1 MKKRLLYTFVIC
13 ATIPSVA
20 RAQGTDNDLES
31 ELGARVSV
39 TADKKISQGFH
50 WTAEGE
56 ARFSDNLSE
65 FGRYQFGTGLT
76 YKINPWLKIGGGYIF
91 IQKKN
96 SSGEW
101 NPRHRLYGDITFSYK
116 TGPWR
121 LAVKERL
128 QYTHREVNNKFQSTP
143 NSLTLKSRFK
153 VAYKSP
159 ASRWTPYIYIEFRNV
174 FNDPAEN
181 ATWNDASSKYD
192 SYEFLGYKDAY
203 FNRVR
208 GVIGVEY
215 NFDQWNA
222 IEVFGMV
229 SYSYDKDIDTN
240 AEGTKLKSLTY
251 DRKLM
256 SWIGIGY
263 TFSF

>member
-1 MKKRLLYTFVIC
+1 MKKNLLILCLMALSPAVL
-13 ATIPSVA
+13 S
-20 RAQGTDNDLES
+20 AQGTKNDLENDF
-31 ELGARVSV
+31 GARISV
-39 TADKKISQGFH
+39 AVDKKIVKGFH
-50 WTAEGE
+50 ANVEGE
-56 ARFSDNLSE
+56 ARLSDNLTN
-65 FGRYQFGTGLT
+65 FGRYQAGAGLS
-76 YKINPWLKIGGGYIF
+76 YKVSQLVKVGGGYIF
-91 IQKKN
+91 IEDKN
-96 SSGEW
+96 SSGIW
-101 NPRHRLYGDITFSYK
+101 NPRHRAYGDLTF
-116 TGPWR
+116 TLRDGFWR
-121 LAVKERL
+121 FSLKERL

-159 ASRWTPYIYIEFRNV
+159 ASRWIPYSYIEFRNV